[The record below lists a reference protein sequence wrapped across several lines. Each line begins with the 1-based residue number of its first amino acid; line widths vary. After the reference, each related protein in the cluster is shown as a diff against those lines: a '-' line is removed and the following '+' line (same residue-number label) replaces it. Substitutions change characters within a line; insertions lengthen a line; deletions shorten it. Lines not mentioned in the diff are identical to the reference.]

1 MTGTIGVRWNQALA
15 VVCVVACGASYGLAD
30 VAVTQPAGFQLA
42 QVQAA
47 GEVLAQEK
55 ATEKTSD
62 KAADQKPAAP
72 EKPAGTEKPAS
83 SEKPVTA
90 VKSKW
95 EGYQLQELDEPL
107 TPLVPKTPR
116 TQAEVEAI
124 ESLSWLAVG
133 QVFEQRSDM
142 KSAVEAYKKGLKH
155 NANSLVLVRK
165 LMALSL
171 ALGNDEEGIQYAHR
185 AMELNPSDARSLRMV
200 GKVLAP
206 DDPARAIEL
215 FERAIKSP
223 TLSKESPMYVT
234 LMLDLG
240 LLYNDAKRK
249 TEAADCLAV
258 VFDAMQNPEKYKL
271 DIDVRKELQSNRDIE
286 YERLGQVFL
295 NAGKPELALQAFQKA
310 VDSKRG
316 SAGAH
321 AFNLAQ
327 VYQQTKQPEKA
338 LAELQKYFDAQR
350 QAKGR
355 AAYELLAVILKELG
369 KSQELIAKLE
379 DLAMKDPNNTTL
391 AFYLASQY
399 VATDRLSEAE
409 TLFKKALAKDADPD
423 GYKGLIQVYRQQNRA
438 KDLIA
443 LLAKLY
449 SKKKNLD
456 GFDADLA
463 AITENGPL
471 LDEMLNQGVAATK
484 AEKPELEVSSLYV
497 LAKLAGQGKRY
508 DAATTLFRYVIGA
521 SRTRELKFRLY
532 DELGDIL
539 TDAKRFVELAKMYAE
554 ASVDPD
560 LEGQRSNLIYQQSR
574 ALEFAGMT
582 KEALD
587 IAEKAKV
594 QFPEYE
600 TLFQFQIGWVYYHS
614 IQYEKA
620 IPLFEKIIA
629 TEKKKPVSEKN
640 VLILKFSRSSLSNIH
655 VLMGNMSKGEQL
667 LEDMLLEDENDPGV
681 NNDLGY
687 LYADQGKNLEKA
699 EKMILKA
706 VRAEPENSAYLD
718 SLAWVLY
725 KRGKFQEA
733 LVQMEKSLEKS
744 QAKQN
749 ASDATLWDHL
759 GDIHERLK
767 NVEKA
772 VTAWKKALES
782 ARAESHPDTKLIGRI
797 EDKLKNQ
804 AGGQGN
810 LKPERATNP

>member
-1 MTGTIGVRWNQALA
+1 MTGTFPIRWNLALA
-15 VVCVVACGASYGLAD
+15 AVCVVVCGGSYGFAD
-30 VAVTQPAGFQLA
+30 ILGTQSADHQSVADQFAQDKPGTTPKPAGA
-42 QVQAA
+42 
-47 GEVLAQEK
+47 
-55 ATEKTSD
+55 
-62 KAADQKPAAP
+62 
-72 EKPAGTEKPAS
+72 EKPANSAKP
-83 SEKPVTA
+83 
-90 VKSKW
+90 KW
-95 EGYQLQELDEPL
+95 EGFQLQELDEPL
-107 TPLVPKTPR
+107 TPFVPKTPR
-116 TQAEVEAI
+116 TQADIEAV

-133 QVFEQRSDM
+133 QIFEQRSDL
-142 KSAVEAYKKGLKH
+142 KAAVEAYKKGYKH
-155 NANSLVLVRK
+155 NTHSLLLVRK

-171 ALGNDEEGIQYAHR
+171 ALGNDEEGIQYAHL
-185 AMELNPSDARSLRMV
+185 AMELNPGDARSLRMV

-206 DDPARAIEL
+206 DDPARAIQL

-240 LLYNDAKRK
+240 LLYNEGQRK

-271 DIDVRKELQSNRDIE
+271 DNDVRKELQSNRDIE

-316 SAGAH
+316 SIGGH
-321 AFNLAQ
+321 AYNLAQ

-338 LAELQKYFDAQR
+338 LVELQKYFDAQR
-350 QAKGR
+350 QVKGR
-355 AAYELLAVILKELG
+355 AAYELLSAILKELG
-369 KSQELIAKLE
+369 KSNELIAKLE
-379 DLAMKDPNNTTL
+379 DLAEKDPNNTTL
-391 AFYLASQY
+391 AFYLGSQY
-399 VATDRLSEAE
+399 VASDRLSDAEA
-409 TLFKKALAKDADPD
+409 LFKKALTKEADPE
-423 GYKGLIQVYRQQNRA
+423 GYKGLIQIYRQQNRP
-438 KDLIA
+438 KELIA

-456 GFDADLA
+456 GFESDLT
-463 AITENGPL
+463 AIIANGPL
-471 LDEMLNQGVAATK
+471 LDEMLNQGLAASK

-508 DAATTLFRYVIGA
+508 DAASTLFRYVIA
-521 SRTRELKFRLY
+521 QARTRELKFRLY
-532 DELGDIL
+532 NEFDDVL
-539 TDAKRFVELAKMYAE
+539 TEAKRFDELAKMYAE
-554 ASVDPD
+554 AAAEPD
-560 LEGQRSNLIYQQSR
+560 LEALRSTLVYQQSR
-574 ALEFAGMT
+574 ALEFAGKT
-582 KEALD
+582 QEAIDL
-587 IAEKAKV
+587 AEKAKV
-594 QFPEYE
+594 QFPDQE

-614 IQYEKA
+614 VQYEKA

-629 TEKKKPVSEKN
+629 AEKKKTISERHVPV
-640 VLILKFSRSSLSNIH
+640 LKFARSSLSNIH
-655 VLMGNMSKGEQL
+655 VLMGNLLKGEQV
-667 LEDMLLEDENDPGV
+667 LEDMLLEDENDAGV

-706 VRAEPENSAYLD
+706 VRSDPENAAYLD

-744 QAKQN
+744 QSKAN

-759 GDIHERLK
+759 GDIHEQLK
-767 NVEKA
+767 NTEKA
-772 VTAWKKALES
+772 ITAWKKALES
-782 ARAESHPDTKLIGRI
+782 AKAESHPDTKLIGRI

>member
-1 MTGTIGVRWNQALA
+1 MTGTFKVRWNQALA
-15 VVCVVACGASYGLAD
+15 VVCVVALGGSYGFAND
-30 VAVTQPAGFQLA
+30 AE
-42 QVQAA
+42 VQAT
-47 GEVLAQEK
+47 GIQVAQE
-55 ATEKTSD
+55 
-62 KAADQKPAAP
+62 KPAAP
-72 EKPAGTEKPAS
+72 EKPTGAEKPANS
-83 SEKPVTA
+83 TKR
-90 VKSKW
+90 KW

-107 TPLVPKTPR
+107 TPFVPKTPR
-116 TQAEVEAI
+116 TQADVEAI

-133 QVFEQRSDM
+133 QIFEQRSDM
-142 KSAVEAYKKGLKH
+142 KSAVDAYKKGLKH

-206 DDPARAIEL
+206 DDPARAIQL

-223 TLSKESPMYVT
+223 TLAKESPMYVT

-240 LLYNDAKRK
+240 LLYNEANRK
-249 TEAADCLAV
+249 AEAADCLAV

-271 DIDVRKELQSNRDIE
+271 DNDVRKELQSNRDIE
-286 YERLGQVFL
+286 FERLGQVFL
-295 NAGKPELALQAFQKA
+295 NAGKPDLALEAFQKA
-310 VDSKRG
+310 VDTKRG
-316 SAGAH
+316 SVGSH
-321 AFNLAQ
+321 AYNLAQ
-327 VYQQTKQPEKA
+327 VYHQTKHPDKA

-355 AAYELLAVILKELG
+355 AAYELLATILKDLG
-369 KSQELIAKLE
+369 KEKELIAKLE
-379 DLAMKDPNNTTL
+379 ELAEKDPNNTTL
-391 AFYLASQY
+391 AFYLGSQY
-399 VATDRLSEAE
+399 VAGDRLSDAEA
-409 TLFKKALAKDADPD
+409 LFKKALTKDSDPE
-423 GYKGLIQVYRQQNRA
+423 GYKGLLQIYRQQNRA

-443 LLAKLY
+443 LLAKIY
-449 SKKKNLD
+449 TKKKNLE
-456 GFDADLA
+456 GFDSDLV
-463 AITENGPL
+463 AISQNAPL
-471 LDEMLNQGVAATK
+471 LDEMLNLGLTAIK
-484 AEKPELEVSSLYV
+484 AEKPDLEVSSLYV

-508 DAATTLFRYVIGA
+508 DAATELFRHVIA
-521 SRTRELKFRLY
+521 SSRTQKLKFQLY
-532 DELGDIL
+532 DELGDLL

-554 ASVDPD
+554 AAADPD
-560 LEGQRSNLIYQQSR
+560 LEVQRSNLVYQQSR
-574 ALEFAGMT
+574 ALEFAGQT
-582 KEALD
+582 QEALD
-587 IAEKAKV
+587 VAEKAKTL
-594 QFPEYE
+594 FPEYE
-600 TLFQFQIGWVYYHS
+600 PLFQFQIGWIYYHS
-614 IQYEKA
+614 VQYEKA

-629 TEKKKPVSEKN
+629 AEKKKPIAEKN
-640 VLILKFSRSSLSNIH
+640 APILKFSRSSLSNIH
-655 VLMGNMSKGEQL
+655 VLMGNMLKGEQV

-706 VRAEPENSAYLD
+706 VRAEPENAAYLD

-725 KRGKFQEA
+725 KRGKYQEA

-749 ASDATLWDHL
+749 AADATLWDHL
-759 GDIHERLK
+759 GDIQDRLK
-767 NVEKA
+767 NAEKA
-772 VTAWKKALES
+772 VAAWKKALES
-782 ARAESHPDTKLIGRI
+782 AKAESHPDAKLIGRI